1 MKCIAIDDEPLA
13 LKQISAYIEKTSGL
27 ELIGSFESSVEAL
40 KFLEKND
47 TDLMFVDINMP
58 NLNGI
63 DLVKSLKKPPLV
75 IFTTAYSEYAMEGF
89 KVNAVD
95 YLLKPIAY
103 EDFRR
108 AAMKA
113 ESWLKVRPI
122 DNDEESS
129 VRANTNF
136 KGNGKFIFIKS
147 EYKVM
152 RINFDKVKYI
162 ESMREYIRF
171 HMEDQKPIMTLLT
184 IKAIENYLPPNQFMR
199 IHRSFIVNLDKIT
212 IIDKQR
218 VVFDGNTFLPISDQY
233 KDKFQ
238 EYLDDN
244 FAL

>member
-13 LKQISAYIEKTSGL
+13 LKQISAYIEKTP
-27 ELIGSFESSVEAL
+27 ELTLAGSFESSVEAL
-40 KFLEKND
+40 KFLEKNEI
-47 TDLMFVDINMP
+47 DLMFVDINMP
-58 NLNGI
+58 DLNGI
-63 DLVKSLKKPPLV
+63 DLVKSLSKPPLA
-75 IFTTAYSEYAMEGF
+75 IFTTAYGEFAIEGY

-108 AAMKA
+108 AAKKA
-113 ESWLKVRPI
+113 ESWLKVKPL
-122 DNDEESS
+122 DDSDEPE
-129 VRANTNF
+129 VRANPNF

-147 EYKVM
+147 EYKIVK
-152 RINFDKVKYI
+152 INFDKVKYI

-184 IKAIENYLPPNQFMR
+184 IKAIENYLPPQKFMR
-199 IHRSFIVNLDKIT
+199 IHRSYIVNLDKIT

-218 VVFDGNTFLPISDQY
+218 ILFDGDTFLPISDQY

-238 EYLDDN
+238 EYLDNN

>member
-58 NLNGI
+58 DLNGI

-89 KVNAVD
+89 KVNAID

-184 IKAIENYLPPNQFMR
+184 IKAIENYLPPNRFMR